1 MMMNKLI
8 PEVGTLFL
16 LLNYKKNNEVK
27 GERTSDSC
35 EHTLNR
41 VIFVPLS
48 LSLLAANLT
57 LGKFQC
63 LIIFLFNHNCVW
75 ANSKWGETLYK
86 CRRANIT
93 LGENVYIICF

>member
-1 MMMNKLI
+1 MVDDCCRVDMEMMMNKLI

-27 GERTSDSC
+27 GEKTSDSY

-75 ANSKWGETLYK
+75 ANSKRGET
-86 CRRANIT
+86 
-93 LGENVYIICF
+93 VS